1 MLAFI
6 TGRPWRHCEFSFRN
20 KYHNKAKS
28 HEFYGFPVHRKAV
41 FTLYYSPLNVQWPGV
56 YKNNVC
62 TLILKH
68 FIAGSYGNSVF
79 TFLRN
84 LHTVLHSGCT
94 SLHSHQQCRR
104 AAFSPHPLQ
113 HLLSLDFLMMAILIG
128 VRWYLTIVLI
138 CMSLVISNVEHLY
151 CACWPFVGL
160 LWRNVYLGLLSIFDW
175 AVCQVVFFFFF
186 FLILS
191 RMSCLYTLEANPC
204 RSHVCKYFLPVHM
217 LSFSFVDGFLCCAK
231 TYKFD

>member
-1 MLAFI
+1 M
-6 TGRPWRHCEFSFRN
+6 
-20 KYHNKAKS
+20 
-28 HEFYGFPVHRKAV
+28 
-41 FTLYYSPLNVQWPGV
+41 
-56 YKNNVC
+56 
-62 TLILKH
+62 
-68 FIAGSYGNSVF
+68 AGSYDNSIFSYLRRFHIVF
-79 TFLRN
+79 
-84 LHTVLHSGCT
+84 HSDCT
-94 SLHSHQQCRR
+94 NFCSHQQSKRVP
-104 AAFSPHPLQ
+104 FSPHPLQ
-113 HLLSLDFLMMAILIG
+113 HLLFVDFLMVAILIG